1 MSSGIRRIELVTG
14 AYALAWVTHQL
25 NTLNQSAEL
34 LKISPAQFYEK
45 LSQTLSTLR
54 QQEKLLAQLKEKI
67 ASHAGQDLLSDA
79 IDVGGVKLLVK
90 HVEGAD
96 TQALRTLLDQLK
108 SKLDKGIIVLYAI
121 KDDKFQVLVGIT
133 KSLVGQVASAGA
145 IVKHLCGKGGG
156 RDDMAQGGGDVPDNL
171 AERLAQIQSVLGLA

>member
-1 MSSGIRRIELVTG
+1 M
-14 AYALAWVTHQL
+14 
-25 NTLNQSAEL
+25 
-34 LKISPAQFYEK
+34 
-45 LSQTLSTLR
+45 
-54 QQEKLLAQLKEKI
+54 
-67 ASHAGQDLLSDA
+67 
-79 IDVGGVKLLVK
+79 KLLVK

-156 RDDMAQGGGDVPDNL
+156 RDDMAQGGGAIPLDLEQKISDIKEMV
-171 AERLAQIQSVLGLA
+171 RQS